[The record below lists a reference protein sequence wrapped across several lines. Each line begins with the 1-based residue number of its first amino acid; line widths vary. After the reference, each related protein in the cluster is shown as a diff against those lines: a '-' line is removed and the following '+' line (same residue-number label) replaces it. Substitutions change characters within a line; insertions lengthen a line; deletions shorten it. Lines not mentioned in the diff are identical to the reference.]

1 MYDEQRFRSRSEAG
15 RILASHLASYA
26 GRADVLVLALPRG
39 GVPIGFEI
47 AQALRSPLDIFLV
60 QKIGVPGQ
68 EELAIGAVASG
79 NVRVL
84 NSEVV
89 QALRVPASAIEQA
102 TREALQEL
110 ARREEVYKG
119 NRSNQEA
126 HGREIIL
133 VDDGLATG
141 STMHAAVAAIKKQNP
156 KRIVVAVPVAAQ
168 RTCDEFKHEVDEII
182 CLKSPPSFD
191 AVGLWYENFSQLT
204 DEDVRDL
211 LRRASQSS
219 AAGSDRGAR
228 VA

>member
-1 MYDEQRFRSRSEAG
+1 MSNRSGGSHRGG
-15 RILASHLASYA
+15 REGPFGVPSL
-26 GRADVLVLALPRG
+26 RVRQVPLAL
-39 GVPIGFEI
+39 
-47 AQALRSPLDIFLV
+47 
-60 QKIGVPGQ
+60 
-68 EELAIGAVASG
+68 EEG
-79 NVRVL
+79 
-84 NSEVV
+84 
-89 QALRVPASAIEQA
+89 
-102 TREALQEL
+102 
-110 ARREEVYKG
+110 
-119 NRSNQEA
+119 
-126 HGREIIL
+126 
-133 VDDGLATG
+133 
-141 STMHAAVAAIKKQNP
+141 

>member
-1 MYDEQRFRSRSEAG
+1 MYDEQRFRSRSDAG

-26 GRADVLVLALPRG
+26 GRGDVLVLALPRG
-39 GVPIGFEI
+39 GVPVGFEI
-47 AQALRSPLDIFLV
+47 AQALRAPLDIFLV
-60 QKIGVPGQ
+60 QKLGVPGQ
-68 EELAIGAVASG
+68 EELAMGAVASG

-110 ARREEVYKG
+110 ARREEAY
-119 NRSNQEA
+119 NSNQSNQQA

-141 STMHAAVAAIKKQNP
+141 STMHTAAAAIKKQNP
-156 KRIVVAVPVAAQ
+156 KRIVVAVTVAAQ
-168 RTCDEFKHEVDEII
+168 RTCAEFKLEVDEII

-191 AVGLWYENFSQLT
+191 AVGLWYENFSQPT

>member
-1 MYDEQRFRSRSEAG
+1 MGGLDLFEDEVVNRPHDFSGQEHRPLG
-15 RILASHLASYA
+15 RRQGVFGPSVVFPRTLAFEGHELFESGVVHPVQDVLLGNVKPLEVFLGEVNSSSGAVC
-26 GRADVLVLALPRG
+26 ADVTQDIGQLKGLAE
-39 GVPIGFEI
+39 IG
-47 AQALRSPLDIFLV
+47 AS
-60 QKIGVPGQ
+60 
-68 EELAIGAVASG
+68 EELVHHQRDAD
-79 NVRVL
+79 NTP
-84 NSEVV
+84 
-89 QALRVPASAIEQA
+89 QCQ
-102 TREALQEL
+102 Q
-110 ARREEVYKG
+110 
-119 NRSNQEA
+119 A